1 MLPSSPSHGLRFRPS
16 IYSATCFSLFRL
28 SALARNQLPPTG
40 RVHQQI
46 ICMSAGLRRQQL
58 HANDPRLR
66 ISHVAFDG
74 VAHPGKLG
82 QIHIAFPLP
91 FPRTLPRSRAMF
103 DQLSN
108 NRSDVVMI
116 AAPIN
121 TASRYAVDFRN
132 AIQAT
137 GEKANMVSLDQ
148 RSTLQF
154 VAAHAFD
161 LSHKIR
167 ANMRQLR
174 GKQQ

>member
-1 MLPSSPSHGLRFRPS
+1 
-16 IYSATCFSLFRL
+16 
-28 SALARNQLPPTG
+28 
-40 RVHQQI
+40 
-46 ICMSAGLRRQQL
+46 
-58 HANDPRLR
+58 
-66 ISHVAFDG
+66 
-74 VAHPGKLG
+74 
-82 QIHIAFPLP
+82 
-91 FPRTLPRSRAMF
+91 MF

-174 GKQQ
+174 GKLVDPVVVRFSHFCSVQSLAVFVVLERVFDQTASALREHDVLHAGGLLNDLQADGRAAHAVAGDLVLFPPKRAGSRSSKDAIADPHTRSR